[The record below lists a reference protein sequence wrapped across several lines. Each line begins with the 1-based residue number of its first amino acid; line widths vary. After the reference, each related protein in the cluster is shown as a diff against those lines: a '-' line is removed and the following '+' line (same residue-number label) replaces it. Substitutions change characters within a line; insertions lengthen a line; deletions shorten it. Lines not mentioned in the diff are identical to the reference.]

1 MMTSCSTRTTTTPSE
16 QPLFPLDQEEKMQK
30 WHGLKEERQFQQQEG
45 HEHILSMTVQKF
57 T

>member
-1 MMTSCSTRTTTTPSE
+1 MTSCSTRTTTTPSE